1 MMYPAHTGGHSTLH
15 HQCCLQRT
23 SAELKQ
29 ERNLLSFYM
38 TDETEKAYGGMNT
51 CKMKSIGTG

>member
-1 MMYPAHTGGHSTLH
+1 
-15 HQCCLQRT
+15 
-23 SAELKQ
+23 
-29 ERNLLSFYM
+29 M